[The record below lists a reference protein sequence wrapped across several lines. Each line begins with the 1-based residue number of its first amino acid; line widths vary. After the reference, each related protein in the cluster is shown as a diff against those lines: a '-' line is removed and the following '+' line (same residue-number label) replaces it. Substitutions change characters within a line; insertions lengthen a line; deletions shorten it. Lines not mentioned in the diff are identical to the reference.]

1 MNEGYSLQPF
11 LTYYTQQMVFFM
23 ITIIIITFHHDPAW
37 DKCGGKWMDGG
48 IHLKVV
54 ILFNLEIKEK
64 IQRGCVTIKARLI
77 IEYLKY

>member
-37 DKCGGKWMDGG
+37 DKCGGKWMDG
-48 IHLKVV
+48 LLSLFCVYLPVV
-54 ILFNLEIKEK
+54 QVDVCSSALCL
-64 IQRGCVTIKARLI
+64 
-77 IEYLKY
+77 